1 MMENHTKAKAGRVCG
16 VNAFMLLLV
25 LFLAAKYDFY
35 YDLNDDT
42 MIKDILSG
50 AYTGIPSG
58 YCIQMLY
65 PLAGGIAL
73 LYRAIPTVAWYGLFL
88 CLCQFGVLALIA
100 WRLVCMMQSTRTRVM
115 ALLLEGALALGLF
128 QRELVFVQYSVTA
141 AFCMAGAVFLF
152 STTPVTEK
160 ASVFFRR
167 NIIPLCLVILSFMI
181 RTEVCIM
188 LLPFLLLAGLFRWCS
203 EEKFFTVINIKKYV
217 ILIVMA
223 LFGMAA
229 VYSLDMLAY
238 KGSEWSNFRDFFDA
252 RTKIYDFYELPGY
265 GDNTDFY
272 ESIGLSEESYGL
284 LENYNFALD
293 DSIDTWSLEA
303 IADYQEQLAGKG
315 NGLEN
320 TFGLISKN
328 SIREAIWLYKNQLI
342 HNISA
347 VKNHLTGQ
355 SGGTESISWT
365 VAMASGMV
373 FMVYILYF
381 VLCIL
386 PASGKVRVLAVLKL
400 LCLVLIRSVLWLY
413 LYMVDRALD
422 RVTIPI
428 LMLELVTMIGFL
440 ISDNRIISL
449 NTCRKKLPGTATYAG
464 YGLCALCAL
473 ILFVGN
479 TQKVSQEYD
488 SRAVADTHWN
498 ALMDYCRKN
507 GNNYYVIDV
516 YSSTSYQG
524 VYYSEKMFQNVD
536 NSRKNFD
543 ICGGWAAKSPLARQK
558 LEKYHIKDIQGA
570 LCNGKGTVTKT
581 YFVANEDR
589 QPDWL
594 IRYYEKRGIHI
605 KPECI
610 EKAGI
615 FDIYE
620 LVKQPE

>member
-1 MMENHTKAKAGRVCG
+1 MMEDHTKAKAGCVCG
-16 VNAFMLLLV
+16 VTAFTLLLV
-25 LFLAAKYDFY
+25 LFLAVKYDFY

-65 PLAGGIAL
+65 PLAWCIAL

-100 WRLVCMMQSTRTRVM
+100 WRLVHMMQSTRTRVL

-128 QRELVFVQYSVTA
+128 QRELVFVQYSVTS

-167 NIIPLCLVILSFMI
+167 NILPLCLVILSFMI

-188 LLPFLLLAGLFRWCS
+188 LLPFLLLVGISKWCS
-203 EEKFFTVINIKKYV
+203 EQKFFTPVNVKKYLV
-217 ILIVMA
+217 LIITA
-223 LFGMAA
+223 FLGMTV
-229 VYSLDMLAY
+229 VYSLDLLAY
-238 KGSEWSNFRDFFDA
+238 KGSEWSGFRDFFDA

-265 GDNTDFY
+265 DDNRDFY
-272 ESIGLSEESYGL
+272 ESIGLSKETYAL

-293 DSIDTWSLEA
+293 DSIDTWSFEA

-328 SIREAIWLYKNQLI
+328 SISEAIWLYKNQLI

-347 VKNHLTGQ
+347 LKNHLTGQ
-355 SGGTESISWT
+355 SGGAAGVSWT
-365 VAMASGMV
+365 VAVTSGMV
-373 FMVYILYF
+373 FVGYILYLVF
-381 VLCIL
+381 CIL
-386 PASGKVRVLAVLKL
+386 PTSGKVRMLAVLKL
-400 LCLVLIRSVLWLY
+400 LGLMLIRSVLWLY
-413 LYMVDRALD
+413 LFMVDRALD
-422 RVTIPI
+422 RVTIPL
-428 LMLELVTMIGFL
+428 LMLELVTIIAFL
-440 ISDNRIISL
+440 GSDSQQKKISR
-449 NTCRKKLPGTATYAG
+449 TVTYAG
-464 YGLCALCAL
+464 YGVCVLCAVV
-473 ILFVGN
+473 LFVGN
-479 TQKVSQEYD
+479 TQKASQEYD
-488 SRAVADTHWN
+488 SRAVADAQWN
-498 ALMDYCRKN
+498 TLMDYCRKN

-524 VYYSEKMFQNVD
+524 VCYSEKMFDNVD
-536 NSRKNFD
+536 NSCKNFD
-543 ICGGWAAKSPLARQK
+543 ICGGWAAKSPLAKQK
-558 LEKYHIKDIQGA
+558 LEGYHLKDIQSA
-570 LCNGKGTVTKT
+570 LMNGKGTVTKS

-589 QPDWL
+589 EPDWL
-594 IRYYEKRGIHI
+594 VRYYEKLGIHM
-605 KPECI
+605 KAECM
-610 EKAGI
+610 EQVGI
-615 FDIYE
+615 FRIYE
-620 LVKQPE
+620 LKQF